1 MNDSRTIPPE
11 SSMAPAPLLFS
22 VPVRRIARIL
32 CLVLVLGGCSNS
44 QIFAGSYGREDGMAQ
59 SPQFKVPE
67 TVWYG
72 ETPYSPEVP
81 IASGLV
87 FRAVQA
93 VSVSGPTVALAAAYR
108 LGAPYLEYYGGQLPR
123 PVRVVAVDLE
133 TGRVYHADLNGPDH
147 PPIRLEASDKDAEA
161 AMPGSSSE
169 SARFNMDLAALLGL
183 PEQAGSYR
191 VFLWLDDLMSPV
203 ETVQVPANP
212 ARGTGRRVASQP
224 PQLVQFWP
232 DPAAPKPEPGRIV
245 LASSSDPADPS
256 AHGAWVPPKYAG
268 PHRFVLWLLAASHRE
283 RRVGWV
289 AIRAGEL
296 PGNVAAAVFS
306 FQAKDVLKSSGIAQK
321 VFVVALSPESV
332 SNVLVIRAR

>member
-1 MNDSRTIPPE
+1 
-11 SSMAPAPLLFS
+11 
-22 VPVRRIARIL
+22 
-32 CLVLVLGGCSNS
+32 
-44 QIFAGSYGREDGMAQ
+44 MAQ
-59 SPQFKVPE
+59 SPQFKVPK

-72 ETPYSPEVP
+72 ETPHSPGIPEE
-81 IASGLV
+81 AGLV

-93 VSVSGPTVALAAAYR
+93 ASKSGPTVALAAAYR
-108 LGAPYLEYYGGQLPR
+108 LGSPFLEYYGGQLPR
-123 PVRVVAVDLE
+123 PVWVVAVDAE

-147 PPIRLEASDKDAEA
+147 PPIRLETSDKDAEA
-161 AMPGSSSE
+161 AMPGSSSQ
-169 SARFNMDLAALLGL
+169 SARFNLDLAALLGL

-191 VFLWLDDLMSPV
+191 VFLWLDDLVSSV

-224 PQLVQFWP
+224 AQLVQFWA

-245 LASSSDPADPS
+245 LGSSADPADPTV
-256 AHGAWVPPKYAG
+256 HGAWVPPKYEG
-268 PHRFVLWLLAASHRE
+268 PQRFVLWLLAASHRD
-283 RRVGWV
+283 RRLGWV

-306 FQAKDVLKSSGIAQK
+306 FPAKDLPKTSGIVQK

-332 SNVLVIRAR
+332 SNVLVLRAR